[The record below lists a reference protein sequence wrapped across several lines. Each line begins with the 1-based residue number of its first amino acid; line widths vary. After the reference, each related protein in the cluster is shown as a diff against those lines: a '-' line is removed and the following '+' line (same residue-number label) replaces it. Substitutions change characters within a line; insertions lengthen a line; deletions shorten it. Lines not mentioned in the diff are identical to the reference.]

1 MKTSIIPITCAT
13 ALALMAAAV
22 GSHWWS
28 VRGFVA
34 AVNINPLV
42 ASANATSAQPS
53 PQATVVPE
61 TPEPTRR
68 TTPLATAEMPSKA
81 PDSLQK
87 QFYTNL
93 LAELQNIRKEN
104 STLRNQLAETNRDL
118 VNLQFQVDSHSSQFR
133 PLRVQD
139 ETPDYEE
146 PEILTD
152 PPILDNSPGVLPP
165 RPDIAGLPDLQGP
178 E

>member
-1 MKTSIIPITCAT
+1 MKTSIIPVTCAT

-34 AVNINPLV
+34 AVNINPLI
-42 ASANATSAQPS
+42 ASADTIPEQSAPAAS
-53 PQATVVPE
+53 VAPVIS
-61 TPEPTRR
+61 EPTRR
-68 TTPLATAEMPSKA
+68 NTPLPAAEVRSNA
-81 PDSLQK
+81 PDSPQK
-87 QFYTNL
+87 QFYANL
-93 LAELQNIRKEN
+93 LAELQNIRQEN

>member
-1 MKTSIIPITCAT
+1 MKTSIIPISCAT
-13 ALALMAAAV
+13 ALALMTAAV

-34 AVNINPLV
+34 AVNVTPLIAV
-42 ASANATSAQPS
+42 ADTASARPAAQTSADPAA
-53 PQATVVPE
+53 PP
-61 TPEPTRR
+61 PTRR
-68 TTPLATAEMPSKA
+68 STPPPAAAIPAKA

-139 ETPDYEE
+139 ETPAYEE